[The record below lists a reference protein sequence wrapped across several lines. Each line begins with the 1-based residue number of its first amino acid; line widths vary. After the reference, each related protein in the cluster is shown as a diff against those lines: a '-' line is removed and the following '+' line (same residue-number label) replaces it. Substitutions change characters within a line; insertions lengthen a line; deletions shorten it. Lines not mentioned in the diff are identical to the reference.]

1 MLFSMSISIMR
12 PLSCTSIFVYLFLC
26 YIIYSTY
33 IFYTFLFPPEC
44 PNRDVEKCLN
54 PAFKS
59 TDIFQLFLCTSITS
73 ETIIAVIDK
82 QLNCY
87 HHNVSF
93 NLAEPFHLDF
103 QIELPPETLNNN
115 SLYQHVILTKLMNSY
130 QVTTNIIRSKHTVTF
145 VAPLTRFLIPQEN
158 LFNLLKSDNPKTVFS
173 SKHSKRPVIHWRSK
187 IIVNGLQRPF
197 SLFKSALPY
206 EMLYLFQ
213 LDDKGRYLPIIF
225 ISDARQRLNDLRP
238 LPKDKKPPVNMQLEV
253 IYEPVPMGRLRLMV
267 LIEKAFATMQKI
279 GFGERE
285 IDDGKGIFFETNASF
300 LLLTVLIISFHALFD
315 FLAFKND
322 IQFWRH
328 RETMAGL
335 SFNSILWRFIS
346 QFIITLYLMDQES
359 SKLITI
365 PSMIATLIELWK
377 MKKLA
382 HIELKGLRFVRK
394 ADYQPTNL
402 ETKTAELDS
411 LTLKILSYYIL
422 PPLLG
427 GGAVYSILYVEHK
440 SFYSWAIQSAVN
452 GAYCFGF
459 ISMLPQLF
467 INYKLKSVAHLP
479 WRAFMYKAFNTFI
492 DDFFA
497 FLIPSVPISHRLAT
511 FRDDIIF
518 LIYLYQR
525 WLYPIDRNRVIES
538 QFGDQSLAD
547 MNNEQTKTMAHK
559 KND

>member
-1 MLFSMSISIMR
+1 MR
-12 PLSCTSIFVYLFLC
+12 PLSCTSIFVYLFLG

-33 IFYTFLFPPEC
+33 IFYTFLYPSEC
-44 PNRDVEKCLN
+44 LDKDVKKCLN

-59 TDIFQLFLCTSITS
+59 TDVFQLFLCTSIES
-73 ETIIAVIDK
+73 ETIIAVIDTN
-82 QLNCY
+82 LDCY

-93 NLAEPFHLDF
+93 NLAEPFQLNF
-103 QIELPPETLNNN
+103 QIELPPKTLNNG
-115 SLYQHVILTKLMNSY
+115 SLYQHVILTKLMSSY
-130 QVTTNIIRSKHTVTF
+130 QVTTNIIQSKHTVIF
-145 VAPLTRFLIPQEN
+145 VAPLTRYLVPTEN
-158 LFNLLKSDNPKTVFS
+158 IFNLLRSDNLKTTQS
-173 SKHSKRPVIHWRSK
+173 TKDSKRPVTHWRSK
-187 IIVNGLQRPF
+187 VIVNGLQGPF

-213 LDDKGRYLPIIF
+213 LDSKDRYLPIIV
-225 ISDARQRLNDLRP
+225 ISDARQRLLDLQQ
-238 LPKDKKPPVNMQLEV
+238 LPKENKPPVNMPLEV
-253 IYEPVPMGRLRLMV
+253 IYEPLPMGRLRLSL
-267 LIEKAFATMQKI
+267 LIEKAFETMKKM

-285 IDDGKGIFFETNASF
+285 IEDAKGIFFETNGSF
-300 LLLTVLIISFHALFD
+300 LLLTILIVSFHALFD

-328 RETMAGL
+328 RETMEGL

-346 QFIITLYLMDQES
+346 QFLITLYLMDQES

-365 PSMIATLIELWK
+365 PSMIATVIELWK

-382 HIELKGLRFVRK
+382 HIEFKGLRLIRK
-394 ADYQPTNL
+394 ADYRPTNM
-402 ETKTAELDS
+402 ETKTIELDS
-411 LTLKILSYYIL
+411 WTLKILNYYIL

-427 GGAVYSILYVEHK
+427 GGAIYSILYIKHK
-440 SFYSWAIQSAVN
+440 SLYSWAIQSAVN

-497 FLIPSVPISHRLAT
+497 FLIPSVPTSHRLAT

-525 WLYPIDRNRVIES
+525 WLYPIDRNRMIVA

-547 MNNEQTKTMAHK
+547 VSEEQTKTMAHK